1 MIKRLWPS
9 RLGPQ
14 MALLAVCMLMAVQI
28 GSVGLLALQARPTV
42 QTFDSDW
49 LAERLAALADGAM
62 ALPRAERAA
71 WLARQNEARW
81 FVFETDGA
89 PMLVTSQ
96 ADDAESAYL
105 TAALAGHSKRAWKQI
120 ELAVGP
126 PRTFRAFG
134 PPAFERV
141 PPLASRTEPVSVTVT
156 FFVATFVDAGGDAL
170 VVRPTLPGGRS
181 YAALKVLAGWLLML
195 LGVASFVAWW
205 AIARIAAPLG
215 LLARAAERFGRG
227 IADEALPRRG
237 AREIRVIA
245 DSFAE
250 MRRRVARFVGDR
262 TTMIAAISHDLR
274 TPLTRMRLR
283 VERVEDPELRAALS
297 RDIDALEAIARE
309 TLEFARIDD
318 APGPSDRIDLASLLQ
333 TLADERAD
341 MDQDVRCAPH
351 APLVVAARADALRR
365 AVGNLVDNAIAYGG
379 RARISV
385 VDLLDSV
392 RIDIDDDGPG
402 IPEHRLE
409 DVFRPFMRLEDSRNR
424 TTGGTG
430 LGLAIARNL
439 ARAQG
444 GDVTLANRT
453 NPDAARLDGTGGGL
467 RASLTLPKGF

>member
-14 MALLAVCMLMAVQI
+14 LALLT
-28 GSVGLLALQARPTV
+28 VGLLVAVQMVSVAIFALMLPRSVPAFEPK
-42 QTFDSDW
+42 W
-49 LAERLAALADGAM
+49 LVERLTHLADGAI
-62 ALPRAERAA
+62 AQPPEARPA
-71 WLARQNEARW
+71 WLAAQPEARW
-81 FVFETDGA
+81 FSFHFDESPELMVVPPEARVSAWLTT
-89 PMLVTSQ
+89 LV
-96 ADDAESAYL
+96 AEKTTFPWARIDVS
-105 TAALAGHSKRAWKQI
+105 TGRPR
-120 ELAVGP
+120 AVGP
-126 PRTFRAFG
+126 IAPPRFERIPPQSTEEPPM
-134 PPAFERV
+134 PPAIV
-141 PPLASRTEPVSVTVT
+141 
-156 FFVATFVDAGGDAL
+156 FFVATFVAPDGSVLA
-170 VVRPTLPGGRS
+170 VRPFMPGRS
-181 YAALKVLAGWLLML
+181 QSAAIVLAAWLITFL
-195 LGVASFVAWW
+195 VAASLVGWW

-215 LLARAAERFGRG
+215 LLARATERFGRG
-227 IADEALPRRG
+227 ISDEALPRRG
-237 AREIRVIA
+237 ALEIRTIA

-283 VERVEDPELRAALS
+283 VERVQDEELRAALN

-309 TLEFARIDD
+309 TLEFARLDD
-318 APGPSDRIDLASLLQ
+318 APGPPDRVDLASLLQ

-351 APLVVAARADALRR
+351 APLVVSARADALRR
-365 AVGNLVDNAIAYGG
+365 AIGNLVDNAVAYGG
-379 RARISV
+379 AARISV
-385 VDLLDSV
+385 VDRPDAV

-402 IPEHRLE
+402 IPNAQLE
-409 DVFRPFMRLEDSRNR
+409 EVFRPFVRLEDSRNR

-444 GDVTLANRT
+444 GDVVLSNRLH
-453 NPDAARLDGTGGGL
+453 ADGTRAGL

>member
-71 WLARQNEARW
+71 WLAQQNEARW

-105 TAALAGHSKRAWKQI
+105 TAALAGHSKRAWKQV

-262 TTMIAAISHDLR
+262 TTMIAAISH
-274 TPLTRMRLR
+274 
-283 VERVEDPELRAALS
+283 V
-297 RDIDALEAIARE
+297 DALEAIARE

-453 NPDAARLDGTGGGL
+453 SPDAARLDGTGGGL

>member
-14 MALLAVCMLMAVQI
+14 MALLTVGLLVAVQI
-28 GSVGLLALQARPTV
+28 VTVVVFAAMLPRSVS
-42 QTFDSDW
+42 TFESGW
-49 LAERLAALADGAM
+49 LVARLAYLADGAM
-62 ALPRAERAA
+62 AQPPAARLA
-71 WLARQNEARW
+71 WLDAQPEARW
-81 FVFETDGA
+81 FAFHFDEPPELTLLPQEVRA
-89 PMLVTSQ
+89 
-96 ADDAESAYL
+96 SAWL
-105 TAALAGHSKRAWKQI
+105 TAMVAAKTTRTWARIEISTGRPRAL
-120 ELAVGP
+120 GP
-126 PRTFRAFG
+126 VA
-134 PPAFERV
+134 PPGFERI
-141 PPLASRTEPVSVTVT
+141 PPQSADEVSMPATIV
-156 FFVATFVDAGGDAL
+156 FFVATFVAPDGTVLA
-170 VVRPTLPGGRS
+170 VRPFLPGRS
-181 YAALKVLAGWLLML
+181 QSAAIVLAAWLVTFL
-195 LGVASFVAWW
+195 VAASLVGWW

-215 LLARAAERFGRG
+215 VLARATERFGRG
-227 IADEALPRRG
+227 ISDEALPRRG

-283 VERVEDPELRAALS
+283 VERVEDADLRAALS

-318 APGPSDRIDLASLLQ
+318 APGPPDRVDLASLLQ

-341 MDQDVRCAPH
+341 MDQNVRCAPQ
-351 APLVVAARADALRR
+351 APVTVSARADALRR
-365 AVGNLVDNAIAYGG
+365 ALGNLVDNAVAYGG
-379 RARISV
+379 VARISV
-385 VDLLDSV
+385 VDRPDAV

-402 IPEHRLE
+402 IPANRLE
-409 DVFRPFMRLEDSRNR
+409 DVFRPFVRLEGSRNR

-444 GDVTLANRT
+444 GDVMLSNRLA
-453 NPDAARLDGTGGGL
+453 ADGTCAGL
-467 RASLTLPKGF
+467 RASLTLPKGS